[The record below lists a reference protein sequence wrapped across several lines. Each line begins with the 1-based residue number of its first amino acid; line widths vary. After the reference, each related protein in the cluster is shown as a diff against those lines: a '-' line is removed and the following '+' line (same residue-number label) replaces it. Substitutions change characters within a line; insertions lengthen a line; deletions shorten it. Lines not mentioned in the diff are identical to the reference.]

1 VVVRR
6 LALSLFVGALL
17 AGSTV
22 GVSAAGGIKIPG
34 DVDPVPPYLNVPLPA
49 VCQVHYEAKFAEITC
64 TATEPN
70 PNPPKDTKTAKV
82 NVAPKESCKYTFYPD
97 GGAVVDCRYTG
108 SLPG

>member
-17 AGSTV
+17 ASSTA
-22 GVSAAGGIKIPG
+22 GVSSAGGFNTPG
-34 DVDPVPPYLNVPLPA
+34 DIDPVPPYLNVLLPA
-49 VCQVHYEAKFAEITC
+49 MCHVNLEANFAEITC

-82 NVAPKESCKYTFYPD
+82 NISPKESCKYTFYPD
-97 GGAVVDCRYTG
+97 GGAVVDCRYKG
-108 SLPG
+108 PLPG